1 MGSLFFLEGV
11 AIFCHGVANFR
22 HGVAKNPDALCGGA
36 SERFETPKDTHANRR
51 KMAQVPTK
59 MAAGIVWNE
68 KFLNKHPTNRT
79 RKTRRTR
86 WTRKKR
92 RTQTLSEYFLTK
104 ASLTNKKDV
113 LLEKRA
119 II

>member
-1 MGSLFFLEGV
+1 MVGQWLVLFFLEGV
-11 AIFCHGVANFR
+11 ANFC

-51 KMAQVPTK
+51 KMAQVPAK

-68 KFLNKHPTNRT
+68 RFLNKHPTNRT